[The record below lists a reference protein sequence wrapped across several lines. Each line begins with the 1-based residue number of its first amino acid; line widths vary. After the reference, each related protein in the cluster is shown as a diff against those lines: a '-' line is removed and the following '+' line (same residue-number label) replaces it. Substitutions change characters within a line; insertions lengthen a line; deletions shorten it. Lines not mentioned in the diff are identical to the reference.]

1 MSSTIKMPC
10 SIAINRSDVSSSTLF
25 SALWFDPKTGIKE
38 SSGSIAGGATK
49 TLEAPF
55 SGDAVLFLRRVSV
68 AASRDRQVQQQLE
81 RPRDFRYPCG

>member
-55 SGDAVLFLRRVSV
+55 SGDAVVLRRVSV
-68 AASRDRQVQQQLE
+68 AASRDREGQQQLE